1 MSFIDNMPKHI
12 DLHKVF
18 SKLHPQSKSTGLATC
33 CETILEKKLCKKEQM
48 SNWEQ
53 RPLRFSQEHYAAMD
67 AWILGQLV
75 EKLFEK
81 SKKQKVDT
89 N

>member
-1 MSFIDNMPKHI
+1 
-12 DLHKVF
+12 
-18 SKLHPQSKSTGLATC
+18 
-33 CETILEKKLCKKEQM
+33 M